1 MAIDR
6 RRALEAT
13 ATSIVL
19 ALLYVAVYR
28 FFQRLGVYQ
37 GLIAFNPWLFYP
49 PAFIKLF
56 AFLLAGYWALP
67 WIIAAAF
74 VCIDFGV
81 DPNGRIVLAVLS
93 ISAAFA
99 GADAASRALKINP
112 SLEGVSA
119 KDLLI
124 LSIASSAANAA
135 ALRVGLE
142 ITAFEKALMPDYL
155 SIIVGD
161 TLGIWCMI
169 YAIKMALHAIAPTR
183 RA

>member
-1 MAIDR
+1 MVIGQ

-13 ATSIVL
+13 AASIAL

-28 FFQRLGVYQ
+28 FFQGLGVYQ
-37 GLIAFNPWLFYP
+37 DLIAFNPWLFYP

-56 AFLLAGYWALP
+56 AFLLVGYWALP

-74 VCIDFGV
+74 VCIDIGV
-81 DPNGRIVLAVLS
+81 DPSARAVLAVLS
-93 ISAAFA
+93 ISASFA

-119 KDLLI
+119 KDALI
-124 LSIASSAANAA
+124 LTIACSAANAVG
-135 ALRVGLE
+135 LRVGLE
-142 ITAFEKALMPDYL
+142 IVAFEKALMPDYL
-155 SIIVGD
+155 SIVVGD
-161 TLGIWCMI
+161 ALGIWCMI
-169 YAIKMALHAIAPTR
+169 YAIKMALHAMAPTR